1 MTIVSWNVRCLNG
14 KDAIRH
20 VKLLIREFKPDVLFL
35 METRLVKGKSLEI
48 KRQLS
53 FANVYEVPRV
63 GMGGGLMLLWK
74 ERVVVSGITSTPNY
88 ISCFMKLENI
98 PIKWHFCGFYGE
110 PNISKRRLTWD
121 MLEHLR
127 IVYEGPWLVIRDF
140 NEILSQDDKN
150 KSGYRNET
158 QIEDFCSTLELCAL
172 HPLHYKGERYT
183 WAKSADNESIKE
195 RLDWAMVNE
204 AWEDYF
210 SYTSLTHLDYYHS
223 DHRAL
228 LVKIKDDTDL
238 QKGSNKRKRFRFENI
253 WIGDEECKSLIKNC
267 WRYEENTPLIS
278 TIKNIQQCASNLDTW
293 PQNKYGSLF
302 REIKDT
308 QKKVVQMH
316 NLQSKGCSS
325 EGSRQF
331 ENKLNDL
338 LLKEEVFWHQRARVQ
353 WLQAGDQNTKF
364 FHKKANARRKNNT
377 IRGLFNED
385 HIWCTSNE
393 AIGDITKN
401 YYSALF
407 TSIMPTNESIEELL
421 QAVEQVVTDDM
432 NETLTKT
439 FTLEEVQRAV
449 FSMPADKSPGPDGM
463 SAFENQSAFVPG
475 RLITDSVLIAY
486 ECLHNLKARKVRR
499 RSYVAMKLD
508 MSKAYDRVEWKFIEK
523 MMLKMGFKTEWV
535 NIVLKCVSSV
545 RYSFQI
551 NDSIHGEV
559 VPTRGLRQGDPLSP
573 YLFLICAEGLSSL
586 IKQAESKKEIFGLK
600 VVREAPSI
608 SHLFFADDSLL
619 FLDANE
625 GSLHKIQQIL
635 ALYSRCSGQVINFN
649 KYILYFSSNTPEETR
664 KLFAEALNMRITEAI
679 EKYLGLPMIGGKNK
693 NAIFRPIKDK
703 IWKKLNE
710 YQAKLFSQGGKEIL
724 VKAVVQAMPTYQM
737 ACLKYR
743 KALEKR

>member
-1 MTIVSWNVRCLNG
+1 MTIVSWNVRGLNS

-20 VKLLIREFKPDVLFL
+20 VKLLLREFKPDVLFL
-35 METRLVKGKSLEI
+35 METRLVQGKSLEI

-53 FANVYEVPRV
+53 FDNVYEVPRV

-98 PIKWHFCGFYGE
+98 PIQWHFCGFYGE
-110 PNISKRRLTWD
+110 PNVSKRRLTWD

-127 IVYEGPWLVIRDF
+127 IVYEGPWLVIGDF

-150 KSGYRNET
+150 KSGYRNES
-158 QIEDFCSTLELCAL
+158 QIEDFRSTLELCAL

-204 AWEDYF
+204 AWEDSF

-228 LVKIKDDTDL
+228 LVKVKDDTDL
-238 QKGSNKRKRFRFENI
+238 QIGSNKRKRFRFVNI

-267 WRYEENTPLIS
+267 WRSEENTPLIS
-278 TIKNIQQCASNLDTW
+278 TIKNIQQCATNLDTW
-293 PQNKYGSLF
+293 HQNKCGSLF

-316 NLQSKGCSS
+316 NLQSKGCST
-325 EGSRQF
+325 EGSRQL
-331 ENKLNDL
+331 ENKLNEL
-338 LLKEEVFWHQRARVQ
+338 LLKEEVFWQQRARVQ

-393 AIGDITKN
+393 AIGDITKS

-463 SAFENQSAFVPG
+463 SALFYQEHWDIVGPLVSKAVLNCISGVADMRSINDSLITLIPKVQQPESISEFRPISLCNVLYKIISKVLINRLKNMLPLLISENQSAFVPG

-486 ECLHNLKARKVRR
+486 ECLHNLKARKVGR

-545 RYSFQI
+545 RYPFQI

-586 IKQAESKKEIFGLK
+586 IK
-600 VVREAPSI
+600 
-608 SHLFFADDSLL
+608 
-619 FLDANE
+619 
-625 GSLHKIQQIL
+625 
-635 ALYSRCSGQVINFN
+635 
-649 KYILYFSSNTPEETR
+649 
-664 KLFAEALNMRITEAI
+664 
-679 EKYLGLPMIGGKNK
+679 
-693 NAIFRPIKDK
+693 
-703 IWKKLNE
+703 
-710 YQAKLFSQGGKEIL
+710 
-724 VKAVVQAMPTYQM
+724 
-737 ACLKYR
+737 
-743 KALEKR
+743 